1 MRLTDVVATA
11 VADKRAPAAV
21 LALAYAEQIDEA
33 THTSLGLAKALRTVE
48 AAVATAVDA
57 DLALHAGALD
67 AYHKVA
73 AAVSAVTVASDLG
86 PKLLAALD
94 ALLLTP
100 KARAAAGRHVLLLHR
115 PHARPSATT
124 SAASKRRCFADS
136 ETGPS
141 SSTTSTGP
149 RTRTS
154 AADTRPSV

>member
-100 KARAAAGRHVLLLHR
+100 KARAAAGQAVAAAA
-115 PHARPSATT
+115 PT
-124 SAASKRRCFADS
+124 SPLGALRAEEDEFTRRRR
-136 ETGPS
+136 ERTG
-141 SSTTSTGP
+141 
-149 RTRTS
+149 
-154 AADTRPSV
+154 A